1 MLKKQTVWL
10 LTMLSLMI
18 VLSVYYMTS
27 DSEDIAY
34 IDDGQ
39 SDQGEA
45 VTTDSEAE
53 TEGEAGAEVEDINN
67 VGQDELFTTLRMEVQ
82 DQRSMEKDRLTDVVA
97 SSTASSD
104 EKDQALKDIDVLE
117 EAATKETIL
126 EEQIMG
132 AAAYQDVLVRS
143 EDDKVHVHVK
153 VDSLSES
160 EANNIM
166 QMVRDE
172 FGEVVVDVNYQPTES
187 EGEMESEDDMESEGE
202 MESETESEGE

>member
-39 SDQGEA
+39 SDQGET
-45 VTTDSEAE
+45 VTTDSSE
-53 TEGEAGAEVEDINN
+53 TESEIGDDAEVDDISN

-82 DQRSMEKDRLTDVVA
+82 DDRSMKKDRLTEIVA

-104 EKDQALKDIDVLE
+104 EKDQALQDIDVLE
-117 EAATKETIL
+117 EAATKESIL
-126 EEQIMG
+126 EEQIIG

-143 EDDKVHVHVK
+143 GDDKVHVHVK
-153 VDSLSES
+153 SDDLSES

-166 QMVRDE
+166 QMVKDE
-172 FGEVVVDVNYQPTES
+172 FGEVTVDVNYQPTE
-187 EGEMESEDDMESEGE
+187 GENGS
-202 MESETESEGE
+202 ESETEMEGE